1 MTDESQCYQNSH
13 FYLKSCILFG
23 SMPFQ
28 SPLGTSDFLLVRREG
43 KDYIDK
49 TKFICDI
56 ISDIN
61 RILLFP
67 RPRRFGKTLNLTTLQ
82 YFLEKSDEDLSDLF
96 EGLHVWSVPEARKH
110 FQKYP
115 VIYLTFKDCKHLNW
129 KDTWED
135 IQRLIRKMVSQ
146 HAYLLQNAK
155 IDREIRQDLEEI
167 LNKTKDESAY
177 FQILNT
183 LSEALHLHHGQ
194 PAVILVDEYDTPI
207 HASWA
212 KEFYEEAVSFF
223 RNFFSAGMKDNKH
236 VFKGVMTGILR
247 VAKEDMFSGL
257 NNLGV
262 FSFLSDDFTT
272 AFGFTEEEVEN
283 ILKQA
288 GMENNLQGVR
298 STYNGYLFGT
308 TFPVAIYNP
317 WSVLSCVSDRY
328 HLLKAYWAE
337 TSSNDLIRKLLIEH
351 GHGLNREMA
360 ELISGTPIEK
370 EISES
375 IVLRDVDQNPDAIWS
390 FLLFS
395 GYLKTVSLRRKSTT
409 KTLAMLTIP
418 NLEVA
423 GIFEDTFSAWIHKG
437 IGGDEDTQVLHQAIL
452 NAEEGIFGKLL
463 NKFLV
468 QSISYLDPAGREPEK
483 LYHGFI
489 LGLLTT
495 MHSHRVVSNRE
506 AGYGRADVLVFPKES
521 EQRGAVLEFKVLDE
535 NETPEQALDK
545 AMKQIEDKKYRVEV
559 ANAGATSV
567 TEWACVFDGKK
578 SWVRLKI

>member
-1 MTDESQCYQNSH
+1 
-13 FYLKSCILFG
+13 
-23 SMPFQ
+23 MPFH
-28 SPLGTSDFLLVRREG
+28 SPIGNSDFCKLRREG
-43 KDYIDK
+43 ADYIDK
-49 TKFICDI
+49 TQF
-56 ISDIN
+56 ISDILFKKDQ
-61 RILLFP
+61 ILLFP

-96 EGLHVWSVPEARKH
+96 DGLHVWNDLEARKH

-129 KDTWED
+129 ENTWD
-135 IQRLIRKMVSQ
+135 HIQGLIREAVGRHRVLLSSSQ
-146 HAYLLQNAK
+146 
-155 IDREIRQDLEEI
+155 IDDEMKADFRNI
-167 LNKTKDESAY
+167 LDESATQKTY
-177 FQILNT
+177 FQSLKT

-194 PAVILVDEYDTPI
+194 PVVILIDEYDTPI

-212 KEFYEEAVSFF
+212 NDFYKEAVNFF

-262 FSFLSDDFTT
+262 FSLLADDFTA
-272 AFGFTEEEVEN
+272 AFGFTEDEVQN

-288 GMENNLQGVR
+288 DMENKMEDVR

-308 TFPVAIYNP
+308 TYPMAIYNP

-328 HLLKAYWAE
+328 HQLNAYWAE
-337 TSSNDLIRKLLIEH
+337 TSSNDLIRKLLIVH
-351 GHGLNREMA
+351 GHGLNQDMEN
-360 ELISGTPIEK
+360 LIVGILVEK

-375 IVLRDVDQNPDAIWS
+375 IVLRDVEENPDAIWS

-395 GYLKTVSLRRKSTT
+395 GYLKPVSLRRMNTT
-409 KTLAMLTIP
+409 KTMAQLAIP
-418 NLEVA
+418 NLEVRS
-423 GIFEDTFSAWIHKG
+423 IYQTTFSQWVHKG
-437 IGGDEDTQVLHQAIL
+437 VGGDRDVKALHQAIL
-452 NAEEGIFGKLL
+452 NGDEDIFEELL

-468 QSISYLDPAGREPEK
+468 QSVSYLDPAGREPEK

-506 AGYGRADVLVFPKES
+506 AGYGRADVLVFPEGLEK
-521 EQRGAVLEFKVLDE
+521 RGSVLEFKVLDE
-535 NETPEQALDK
+535 NETPEQCLDK
-545 AMKQIEDKKYRVEV
+545 AMKQIEEKGYKLEV
-559 ANAGATSV
+559 LNAGATSV

-578 SWVRLKI
+578 AWVRLKG